1 VRIILASAAGL
12 ALAVGAAVAQTPADG
27 AQRAPGEATCR
38 DPGELLPGAD
48 ERRLSDGETGCSVAM
63 EVPGA
68 LSQAETDE
76 ATAASS
82 SALVEASLA
91 EADRRLANMKFVIGP
106 PPRNM
111 TKGRNPAP

>member
-1 VRIILASAAGL
+1 MRIILASVAGL
-12 ALAVGAAVAQTPADG
+12 ALAVGAAVAQTPAVG
-27 AQRAPGEATCR
+27 AQQAQGEATCLDTADLR
-38 DPGELLPGAD
+38 PEAD
-48 ERRLSDGETGCSVAM
+48 EQGLTDGETGCSAAL
-63 EVPGA
+63 EAPGA
-68 LSQAETDE
+68 LSQGETDK

-82 SALVEASLA
+82 SAVVAASLA